1 MGRDIV
7 QVRGNVP
14 LAPEAVWSV
23 VRDFCGAWHPW
34 VTSIAEERGPQGA
47 RVRAFTVSGEGTLY
61 REQQTYISDSDR
73 MLGYTHLEGIR
84 DCEAYDARITVTPNP
99 SNRA

>member
-1 MGRDIV
+1 MGRDMV
-7 QVRGNVP
+7 QVWGNVP

-47 RVRAFTVSGEGTLY
+47 RVLTHCNAGALATGGYGTALGVL
-61 REQQTYISDSDR
+61 RGAREAAEQQ
-73 MLGYTHLEGIR
+73 
-84 DCEAYDARITVTPNP
+84 
-99 SNRA
+99 NRHEQAGRKGP